1 MLARLIILLVLVS
14 PVVIGTLWFSDNPGA
29 VRIEWLGWQVDTN
42 ISVLLLSLL
51 LLFSALL
58 SLYRL
63 SAVLADLPARFG
75 HSRKARVQEKGMAA
89 LLAAL
94 DAVAAGELGEGRQ
107 HGAEAAKLLRS
118 PALASSLDRLMPRP
132 ATPPPPPA
140 EVKQDQAK
148 KRPKGTAKEMA
159 AAPPPS
165 PPPAPPSLPVTV
177 IHAPPP
183 VDDPTLFHEKLRT
196 AAWDEALAL
205 VEAALVSGAIS
216 PPTAARRRA
225 ATELARAMAEEDQ
238 ENSLRLAREAVK
250 TDADFLPAALHLLR
264 LHVAAGRGAEAES
277 VLASAW
283 KHTPSGLLL
292 EACRV
297 LWTGDDAAAR
307 LGRLER
313 LAENNPN
320 HQESHLA
327 IGEVAVAAERW
338 GLARRHLVAA
348 AKAAPNAAA
357 SRLMAVVEEQET
369 PGTAN
374 AALVWRRKE
383 AEAPPPPAWRCGA
396 CGAVQAEWS
405 VTCSACS
412 AVMTVDWG

>member
-14 PVVIGTLWFSDNPGA
+14 PVVIATLWFSDNPGA

-107 HGAEAAKLLRS
+107 RGAEAAKLLRS
-118 PALASSLDRLMPRP
+118 PALAASLDRLMPRP
-132 ATPPPPPA
+132 ESPPPSPA
-140 EVKQDQAK
+140 AAEIRPDQGK
-148 KRPKGTAKEMA
+148 KRGKPAPKEAV
-159 AAPPPS
+159 PPSPPS
-165 PPPAPPSLPVTV
+165 PPPAPVAV
-177 IHAPPP
+177 VHAPPP
-183 VDDPTLFHEKLRT
+183 VDDPTPFHESLRA
-196 AAWDEALAL
+196 AAWDQALAQ

-225 ATELARAMAEEDQ
+225 ATELARAMAEEDG
-238 ENSLRLAREAVK
+238 ENSLRLARDAVK
-250 TDADFLPAALHLLR
+250 TDAGFLPAALHLLR
-264 LHVAAGRGAEAES
+264 LHVAAGRSAEAES
-277 VLASAW
+277 VLAAAW
-283 KHTPSGLLL
+283 KHTPSALLL
-292 EACRV
+292 EACRG
-297 LWTGDDAAAR
+297 LWAGDDAEAR
-307 LGRLER
+307 LARLER

-348 AKAAPNAAA
+348 AKAAPSAMA
-357 SRLMAVVEEQET
+357 SRLMVVVEEREA
-369 PGTAN
+369 PGSAN
-374 AALVWRRKE
+374 AAEVWRRKE
-383 AEAPPPPAWRCGA
+383 AEAPPAPAWRCGA

-405 VTCSACS
+405 VSCPACS
-412 AVMTVDWG
+412 GVMTVDWG